1 MSIKQNIYVNTLL
14 VDHMHGQMTIRYT
27 DGKGNEYEQSGLS
40 VCVAGIKYAPE
51 REKDETFYELTFECV
66 SSLKEHR
73 VREIKTHHWD
83 EVRRLKLL
91 LTKYVAHVG
100 YHEGIDYLGVH
111 YDSPYLTSEEQAEI
125 ASIAKELD
133 PLLHSQKSDGKT
145 S

>member
-1 MSIKQNIYVNTLL
+1 MSIKQNIYVNTMLM
-14 VDHMHGQMTIRYT
+14 DHMHGQMTIRYT

-83 EVRRLKLL
+83 EIRKLRQLLAKYANHVGANEGVDFLASHYHDNDPDLKEVAKIVDEENAKLL
-91 LTKYVAHVG
+91 L
-100 YHEGIDYLGVH
+100 
-111 YDSPYLTSEEQAEI
+111 
-125 ASIAKELD
+125 
-133 PLLHSQKSDGKT
+133 SQKSDGKT